1 MVFCQFHIKTVARHS
16 FTGETAPFL
25 ILSIFF
31 LYKFI
36 KKLTKKP
43 TSIFKKKMLIYK
55 LICLFCT
62 NIIIT
67 SIENMAYASSDDPK
81 H

>member
-36 KKLTKKP
+36 KKLAKKP
-43 TSIFKKKMLIYK
+43 TSIFKKKMLI
-55 LICLFCT
+55 
-62 NIIIT
+62 
-67 SIENMAYASSDDPK
+67 
-81 H
+81 